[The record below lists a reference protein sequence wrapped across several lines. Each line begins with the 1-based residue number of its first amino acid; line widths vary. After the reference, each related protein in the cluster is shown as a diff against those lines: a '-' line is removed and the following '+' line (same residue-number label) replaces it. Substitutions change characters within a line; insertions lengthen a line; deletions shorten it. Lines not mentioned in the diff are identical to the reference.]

1 MTLRIEDY
9 ALIGDCE
16 TAALVGRNGSIDW
29 LCWPRF
35 DSAACFAALLGTE
48 ENGHWQIAPDGS
60 EPRVRRRYWDDTLI
74 LETTFETPE
83 GVARLIDFM
92 PMRGE
97 HSHLVRLVVGE
108 RGQLRFRTQ
117 LVVRFGYGAIVP
129 WVTRTPDGTLR
140 AIAGPDKVVLRT
152 PVELRGENFS
162 TVGEFDVGAGETVP
176 FVLSYGPS
184 HLPDP
189 DPVDGKALL
198 NGAEEFW
205 LGWTDRAQISG
216 PWTEQVKRSLIT
228 LKALTYGPTGG
239 VLAAPTTS
247 LPESI
252 GGERNW
258 DYRYCWLRD
267 ATWTLLALMSTGY
280 YDEARAWQQW
290 LLRAVAGS
298 PDQMQIMYGLAGE
311 RQLPES
317 ELTWLAGYAGSRP
330 VRIGNGAHQQLQI
343 DVYGELMDALH
354 HSRRN
359 ALAPD
364 FSGWDVQKAVLE
376 HLEAIWVQPDH
387 GIWEVRSEPRHFT
400 YSKVMAWVAFD
411 RAIKSAQAF
420 QLKGPVEH
428 WCAIRDTIHADVME
442 KAFDAKLGTFVGAYG
457 SQELDASLLLL
468 PAVGFI
474 SAQDP
479 RMSATIAAI
488 EHKLMRD
495 GLVMRYDTGKSG
507 DGLPPGEGMFL
518 ACSFWL
524 VDAYILLGKIDRAI
538 ALFERLVKLCND
550 VGLLSEEYDPQGKRL
565 VGNFPQAF
573 SHLALV
579 NSAGNLSDYKGPMD
593 HRAEEPAVPAEAPL
607 I

>member
-9 ALIGDCE
+9 ALVGDCE

-48 ENGHWQIAPDGS
+48 ANGRWVIAPDGV
-60 EPRVRRRYWDDTLI
+60 EACTHRRYWDDTLI
-74 LETTFETPE
+74 LETTFETRD

-97 HSHLVRLVVGE
+97 RSHLVRLVVGE
-108 RGQLRFRTQ
+108 RGQLHFRTQ
-117 LVVRFGYGAIVP
+117 LVIRFGYGAIVP
-129 WVTRTPDGTLR
+129 WVTRTPDEALR
-140 AIAGPDKVVLRT
+140 AIAGPDKLVLRT
-152 PVELRGENFS
+152 PIPLRGENMS
-162 TVGEFDVGAGETVP
+162 TVGEFDVAAGETIP
-176 FVLSYGPS
+176 FVLTYLPS

-198 NGAEEFW
+198 HAAEEFW
-205 LGWTDRAQISG
+205 LGWADRAQISG
-216 PWTEQVKRSLIT
+216 PWMKQVKRSLIT

-247 LPESI
+247 LPECV

-267 ATWTLLALMSTGY
+267 ATWTLLAMMSTGY
-280 YDEARAWQQW
+280 YDEARAWQEW

-311 RQLPES
+311 RQLPET
-317 ELTWLAGYAGSRP
+317 ELPWLCGYANSRP
-330 VRIGNGAHQQLQI
+330 VRIGNGAHQQIQL

-364 FSGWDVQKAVLE
+364 VSGWDLQKAVLE
-376 HLEAIWVQPDH
+376 HLEAVWREPDH

-411 RAIKSAQAF
+411 RTIKSARAF
-420 QLKGPVEH
+420 RLDGPVEH
-428 WCAIRDTIHADVME
+428 WCKIRDAICEDVI
-442 KAFDAKLGTFVGAYG
+442 KNAFDAKLGTFVGAYG

-474 SAQDP
+474 PAQDP

-495 GLVMRYDTGKSG
+495 GLVMRYDTGKSD

-524 VDAYILLGKIDRAI
+524 VDAYILLGKIDRAK
-538 ALFERLVKLCND
+538 ALFDRLVSLCND
-550 VGLLSEEYDPQGKRL
+550 VGLLSEEYDLQGKRM

-579 NSAGNLSDYKGPMD
+579 TSACNLSDYKGPAD
-593 HRAEEPAVPAEAPL
+593 HRAEEAAVPA
-607 I
+607 

>member
-16 TAALVGRNGSIDW
+16 TAALVGLNGSIDW
-29 LCWPRF
+29 LCLPRF

-48 ENGHWQIAPDGS
+48 ENGRWLITPDGVD
-60 EPRVRRRYWDDTLI
+60 PRVRRRYWDDTLI

-83 GVARLIDFM
+83 GAARLIDFM

-97 HSHLVRLVVGE
+97 CSHLVRLVVGE
-108 RGQLRFRTQ
+108 RGRLRFRTQ

-129 WVTRTPDGTLR
+129 WVTRTADEALR
-140 AIAGPDKVVLRT
+140 AIAGPDKLVLRT
-152 PVELRGENFS
+152 PVALRGENLS
-162 TVGEFDVGAGETVP
+162 TVGEFEVAAGEAVP

-189 DPVDGKALL
+189 GPVDGRALL
-198 NGAEEFW
+198 QAAEEFW
-205 LGWTDRAQISG
+205 LGWSDRAQISG

-247 LPESI
+247 LPECV

-267 ATWTLLALMSTGY
+267 ATWTLLAMMSTGY
-280 YDEARAWQQW
+280 YDEARAWQEW

-317 ELTWLAGYAGSRP
+317 ELPWLSGYADSRP
-330 VRIGNGAHQQLQI
+330 VRIGNGAHQQLQL
-343 DVYGELMDALH
+343 DVCGELMDALH

-364 FSGWDVQKAVLE
+364 VSGWDLQKAVLE
-376 HLEAIWVQPDH
+376 HLEAVWREPDH

-411 RAIKSAQAF
+411 RTIKSAKAF
-420 QLKGPVEH
+420 KLDGPVEH
-428 WCAIRDTIHADVME
+428 WCKIRDAICDDVMAN
-442 KAFDAKLGTFVGAYG
+442 AFDPKLGTFVGAYG

-474 SAQDP
+474 PAQDP
-479 RMSATIAAI
+479 RMTSTIAAI
-488 EHKLMRD
+488 ERKLMRD
-495 GLVMRYDTGKSG
+495 GLVMRYDTGKSD

-524 VDAYILLGKIDRAI
+524 VDAYILLGKIDNAN
-538 ALFERLVKLCND
+538 ALFKRLVMLCND
-550 VGLLSEEYDPQGKRL
+550 VGLLSEEYDLRGKRM

-579 NSAGNLSDYKGPMD
+579 NSACNLSDYKGPAD
-593 HRAEEPAVPAEAPL
+593 HRAEEATAPA
-607 I
+607 